1 MTTENASALTAN
13 PAGQPPSNNAAAN
26 TPPVA
31 PPNNA
36 ATPPASPVAPPAAPP
51 AGGSWLDKLD
61 PEIKTWAESK
71 GWKSPDTADPAAI
84 AQSYFNLEKLFGAD
98 KAGRTVQLPKDETDT
113 AALDAI
119 YDKLGRPKDATG
131 YDIKVDGADENFLGV
146 AKGWFHK
153 AGLLPKQAQMVAELY
168 RAAEL
173 DAVQKVQQMHAD
185 EVEGLQKE
193 WGQQY
198 EQRVEIAKHGV
209 KAAGL
214 DDAAVK
220 AIEAAMGPGRA
231 AKMFEFFGR
240 NYVEA
245 GPPGTDT
252 RTSNPG
258 FAQHTPATAKAKMD
272 ALYADKNFMDRY
284 NHGDP
289 KIRAQA
295 MAEMDALAKLAV
307 NAKM

>member
-1 MTTENASALTAN
+1 MTNEPTPAQELT
-13 PAGQPPSNNAAAN
+13 PAPAP
-26 TPPVA
+26 TPPPA
-31 PPNNA
+31 PEP
-36 ATPPASPVAPPAAPP
+36 TPAPSPS
-51 AGGSWLDKLD
+51 AGDSWLDKLD

-84 AQSYFNLEKLFGAD
+84 AQSYYNLEKLFGAD
-98 KAGRTVQLPKDETDT
+98 KAGRTVQLPKDEADT

-119 YDKLGRPKDATG
+119 FDKLGRPKDANG
-131 YDIKVDGADENFLGV
+131 YDIKIDGADETFLGT

-173 DAVQKVQQMHAD
+173 DSVQKVRQQHAT
-185 EVEGLQKE
+185 EIEGLERE
-193 WGQQY
+193 WGQQF
-198 EQRVEIAKHGV
+198 EQKVEVG
-209 KAAGL
+209 KAAAR
-214 DDAAVK
+214 AAGMPEEDIK
-220 AIEAAMGPGRA
+220 AAEAAWGPAKA
-231 AKMFEFFGR
+231 AKYFEFFGR

-245 GPPGTDT
+245 QPPGAEN
-252 RTSNPG
+252 RTQTPG

-272 ALYADKNFMDRY
+272 ALYADKLFMDRY
-284 NHGDP
+284 NNPDP
-289 KIRAQA
+289 KIRAVA